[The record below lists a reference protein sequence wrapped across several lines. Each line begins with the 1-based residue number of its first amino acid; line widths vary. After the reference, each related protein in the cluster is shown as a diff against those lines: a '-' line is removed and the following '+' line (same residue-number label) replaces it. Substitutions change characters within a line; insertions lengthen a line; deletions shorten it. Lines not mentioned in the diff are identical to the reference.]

1 MISTKVIEGIKA
13 LIGQLYTAFGKA
25 KRLSLSRT
33 KFYGTCAISLDVQF
47 KCSKR
52 NNGVHNVMKDSMSD
66 VELKDKIHTTP
77 NAKYVAIHLSINQMV
92 HYG

>member
-1 MISTKVIEGIKA
+1 
-13 LIGQLYTAFGKA
+13 
-25 KRLSLSRT
+25 
-33 KFYGTCAISLDVQF
+33 
-47 KCSKR
+47 
-52 NNGVHNVMKDSMSD
+52 MKDSMSD